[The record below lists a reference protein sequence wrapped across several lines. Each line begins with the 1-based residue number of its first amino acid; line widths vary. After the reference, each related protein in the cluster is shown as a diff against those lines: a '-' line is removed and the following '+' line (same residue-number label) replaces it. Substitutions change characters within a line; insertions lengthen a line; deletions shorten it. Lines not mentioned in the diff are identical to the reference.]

1 MHRLV
6 LTITSTALISV
17 YSDSLVAVFL
27 CGFLLH
33 ASLGYMWNTGHNYGK
48 KVHLSPVVTL
58 QMQNGD
64 RKISQITN
72 TFSLLTPHKVSW
84 SGPLVFITHMEA
96 VNIITYSPNFSPL
109 VQFEIVKCTK
119 QCCGKHIA

>member
-33 ASLGYMWNTGHNYGK
+33 ASLGYMWNTSHNYGK
-48 KVHLSPVVTL
+48 KSASV
-58 QMQNGD
+58 
-64 RKISQITN
+64 
-72 TFSLLTPHKVSW
+72 
-84 SGPLVFITHMEA
+84 
-96 VNIITYSPNFSPL
+96 TYSHTPDAKWRQEN
-109 VQFEIVKCTK
+109 
-119 QCCGKHIA
+119 